1 MTLRSGMVRIGSAPV
16 GLIWEDEDGIHF
28 QYREDWLARPEA
40 EAVSLTLP
48 LRAEAYHSEAMLPFF
63 DGLIPEGWLLDIA
76 VDNWKLDV
84 RDRMGLLLACC
95 ADCIGSV
102 SVLPDHKVAGA
113 DTHPREV
120 GDV

>member
-1 MTLRSGMVRIGSAPV
+1 MTLRSGMVRIGSIPV
-16 GLIWEDEDGIHF
+16 GLIWEDEEGIHF
-28 QYREDWLARPEA
+28 QYRKEWLAHSEA

-48 LRAEAYHSEAMLPFF
+48 LRTEAYHSESMLPFF

-76 VDNWKLDV
+76 VKNWKLDV

-95 ADCIGSV
+95 SDCIGSV
-102 SVLPDHKVAGA
+102 SVLHDLDGAGE